1 MELKEH
7 ILATAYRLFMAYGI
21 RNITMDDLSKEL
33 SISKKTIYQH
43 FKDKDEIVYLTT
55 RMALEH
61 EQKYLDEIQ
70 QYAKNS
76 IDELIL
82 ITKFMR
88 EHISK
93 INPSVLF
100 DIKKYYRDAWQL
112 YLTFKHEVFTNA
124 VKASLK
130 RGIEEGDFRKSIDI
144 DILAIFRL
152 EMIQLSFDDRIFPRT
167 MFDFREV
174 QMQILDHFIH
184 GILTPKGLKAFQQQI
199 KVNETEK

>member
-7 ILATAYRLFMAYGI
+7 ILATAYRLFMTYGI

-55 RMALEH
+55 RIALEH

-70 QYAKNS
+70 QHAKNS

-112 YLTFKHEVFTNA
+112 YLTFKHEVFINA

>member
-1 MELKEH
+1 
-7 ILATAYRLFMAYGI
+7 MAYGI

-70 QYAKNS
+70 QHAKNS

-100 DIKKYYRDAWQL
+100 DIKKHYRDAWQL
-112 YLTFKHEVFTNA
+112 YLTFKHEVFINA